1 MSIPRPIRKA
11 VKRLCP
17 AGPAT
22 DSCWFMPLR
31 LPTGEWI
38 TPGRRGGRAWRRC
51 EKMLGTCA
59 ALLLQR
65 ANYQIFTKQ
74 YRRRRPRKIR
84 TCAINGGR
92 KAPARKHH
100 HLYLPYQIPF
110 PAACS
115 AISSLSKSAT
125 YVSCMSIGRSY
136 VQPGAK
142 LLPSGSFQVKHCSS
156 LGKCLFLSDR

>member
-1 MSIPRPIRKA
+1 MLRSSVLPSKEPIPPVRSVR
-11 VKRLCP
+11 RQ
-17 AGPAT
+17 GPA
-22 DSCWFMPLR
+22 D
-31 LPTGEWI
+31 LPCRVTKH
-38 TPGRRGGRAWRRC
+38 PFGGRAWRRC
-51 EKMLGTCA
+51 EKMPWTRA

-125 YVSCMSIGRSY
+125 YVSSMSIGRVY

-142 LLPSGSFQVKHCSS
+142 LLPSVRFQVRHCRTIEK
-156 LGKCLFLSDR
+156 KC